1 MLRLSLTGSQLASK
15 VNRKCLKHGGYL
27 NDLKCDMDTHTHI
40 ILQTCANGDIR
51 GLKPPE
57 RFMCNCTTML
67 RFLQKGLQHSHT
79 FIQL

>member
-51 GLKPPE
+51 GLKP
-57 RFMCNCTTML
+57 
-67 RFLQKGLQHSHT
+67 Q
-79 FIQL
+79 